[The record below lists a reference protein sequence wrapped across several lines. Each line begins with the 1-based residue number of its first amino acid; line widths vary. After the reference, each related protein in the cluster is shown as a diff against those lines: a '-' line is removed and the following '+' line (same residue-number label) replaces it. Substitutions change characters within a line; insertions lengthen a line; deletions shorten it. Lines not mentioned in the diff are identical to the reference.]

1 MLIEQ
6 EIEHDLAHDHP
17 SEIEPQGAFEGGGPE
32 KSNLVNPID
41 HAAVATGVDEDDI
54 PKAPEMLSLIDD
66 QGIITVSESNLRR
79 MVRNILK
86 KD

>member
-6 EIEHDLAHDHP
+6 EIEHDLAHDHA
-17 SEIEPQGAFEGGGPE
+17 SEIEPVEAFSGGE
-32 KSNLVNPID
+32 NLALPLD
-41 HAAVATGVDEDDI
+41 HVDAVGDYEEDDI